1 MTAIDHLNLS
11 KNLVSPLLTE
21 LIISFAEEGEG
32 FEPSRHPSAPSAL
45 AVRCN
50 RPLCQP
56 SERFI
61 SRRVHGA
68 RQRRVRD
75 SNPQDLSATPVFE
88 TGALPVRLTLR

>member
-11 KNLVSPLLTE
+11 KNLISPPLAE

-45 AVRCN
+45 AVRCI

-56 SERFI
+56 SRTFG
-61 SRRVHGA
+61 RRRIYGA

>member
-11 KNLVSPLLTE
+11 KNLISPPLAE

-50 RPLCQP
+50 SPLCQP
-56 SERFI
+56 SRTL
-61 SRRVHGA
+61 SCRHLRA

-75 SNPQDLSATPVFE
+75 SNPQDLSAMPVFE
-88 TGALPVRLTLR
+88 TGALPIRLTLR